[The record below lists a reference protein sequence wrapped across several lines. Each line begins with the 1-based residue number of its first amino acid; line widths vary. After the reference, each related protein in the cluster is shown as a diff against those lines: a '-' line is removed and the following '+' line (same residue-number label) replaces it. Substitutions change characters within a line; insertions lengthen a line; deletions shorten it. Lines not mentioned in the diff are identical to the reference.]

1 MLRGTDLLPA
11 QKGERVPRYKEVT
24 DNPKFIVIDLFCGF
38 GGTTLGFEKAM
49 YVNGRGE
56 LVEMA
61 KVVACVNHDPKAI
74 KSHWKNHPEVYHFEE
89 DIRTLNLDKLLE
101 LVAYYR
107 QLYPNAKVILWAS
120 LECTNYSKAKGGL
133 PRDADSRTLPLSL
146 YRYILGIKPDY
157 VMIENVVE
165 FMSWGPMR
173 IKCKKRHKDRSDLWL
188 MKDKKTGE
196 PCYGMEPISKKN
208 GQEWIKW
215 RQTIKSFGYDDDWK
229 ELNSADFGAY
239 TSRNRLFGMFAKKG
253 LPIAWPEATHAKQP
267 NAAYGF
273 LSPLLKWK
281 PVKEVLNFE
290 DEGESIFNREFNLNL
305 RKQDRHDLVE
315 NTLARIYAG
324 LLKFVAGMNEKA
336 FIAKYYSG
344 RPEGKVTSLESPAG
358 TIPTAGNQAY
368 VNCSF
373 LVKNNGGSPNDKVVS
388 IEGPTGA
395 LTTVPQQ
402 TFINCQPLPDGLLKG
417 QIPWIIKY
425 NSVDQKSGK
434 HVPPSV
440 DDPAPVISTQGRIG
454 LAQAFIYQNNSGD
467 PNAKIVD
474 TEGPARVLTGTA
486 GNQHLAKINY
496 LTLHYTNGGNLA
508 DINSPAPVLPTKD
521 RITSVTAIKITHHL
535 DKKFT
540 GPENHQSVDQPLG
553 TVMPKDKYGIV
564 RTEQAFIQRDFGSG
578 GGQHSSIEQPAGGVT
593 TVPKLSII
601 RAERWILDTNYQ
613 NVGSSIEDPHGT
625 IVASR
630 KHHYLLNPQYKN
642 SGGDPEQPCFTL
654 IAKMDKKPPQIVT
667 PLFVTTDQGDFGI
680 IIYDTDSPYTKKIKE
695 FMAIYGIIDIKMRML
710 RVPELLKIQ
719 GFPEDYQMVGSQADK
734 KKFIGNSVVP
744 EVVKVWAE
752 ALGDRYADSSQLK
765 IA

>member
-1 MLRGTDLLPA
+1 MS
-11 QKGERVPRYKEVT
+11 
-24 DNPKFIVIDLFCGF
+24 NPKFIVIDLFCGF

-49 YVNGRGE
+49 YVNEHGE
-56 LVEMA
+56 LCELA

-74 KSHWKNHPEVYHFEE
+74 KSHWKNHPDVYHFEE
-89 DIRTLNLDKLLE
+89 DIRCLNLDKLLE
-101 LVAYYR
+101 IVNKYR
-107 QLYPNAKVILWAS
+107 AMYPDAKIILWAS

-133 PRDADSRTLPLSL
+133 PRDADSRTLPLHL
-146 YRYILGIKPDY
+146 YRYILGINPDY

-173 IKCKKRHKDRSDLWL
+173 IKCRKRHKDRSDLWV

-196 PCYGMEPISKKN
+196 PCYGMEPISKRN

-215 RQTIKSFGYDDDWK
+215 RQTINSFGYRDDWR

-239 TSRNRLFGMFAKKG
+239 TSRNRLFGMFAKDG
-253 LPIAWPEATHAKQP
+253 LPIAWPDATHTKQP
-267 NAAYGF
+267 NAQYGF
-273 LSPLLKWK
+273 LSPLRKWK
-281 PVKEVLNFE
+281 AVKEVLDFS

-315 NTLARIYAG
+315 NTLARVYAG

-373 LVKNNGGSPNDKVVS
+373 LVKNYGGSPNDKVIS
-388 IEGPTGA
+388 IEGPTGT

-402 TFINCQPLPDGLLKG
+402 TVVNCEPLPQAIRHA

-425 NSVDQKSGK
+425 NSVNQKTGK
-434 HVPPSV
+434 HVPPSIQE
-440 DDPAPVISTQGRIG
+440 PAPVIPTQGRIG
-454 LAQAFIYQNNSGD
+454 LAQAFIYQNNSGG

-474 TEGPARVLTGTA
+474 TDGPARVLTGTA

-521 RITSVTAIKITHHL
+521 RITSVTAIKAST
-535 DKKFT
+535 
-540 GPENHQSVDQPLG
+540 
-553 TVMPKDKYGIV
+553 
-564 RTEQAFIQRDFGSG
+564 FIQRDFGQG

-601 RAERWILDTNYQ
+601 RAERWVLDTNYQ
-613 NVGSSIEDPHGT
+613 NVGTSIEEPHGT

-630 KHHYLLNPQYKN
+630 KHHYLMNPQYN
-642 SGGDPEQPCFTL
+642 NPAWDPEQPCFTL
-654 IAKMDKKPPQIVT
+654 IAKMDKKPPQMVT
-667 PLFVTTDQGDFGI
+667 PLFVSTDQGDFGI

-719 GFPEDYQMVGSQADK
+719 GFPETYHMVGSQADK

-752 ALGDRYADSSQLK
+752 ALGDRYADSQQLK